1 MKSKSK
7 IIFGILTAILLISG
21 DLFAQSE
28 PSRQELENV
37 LSHFINYRFGTVSI
51 YRIMNP
57 SDIKRALKSQSEV
70 GAGIKEAED
79 LLLQLDPKIA
89 DMIKSGIDAGDE
101 CDKVREDILM
111 QGLFPPP
118 ADIYDKICSGLKS
131 GGLETD
137 MVENA
142 YIVTNRPEL
151 GNPPTT
157 IIALIT
163 TDRVADDIEKNLKN
177 RPQSEIYTY
186 DEMKAFKLDT
196 TFSSTNLYELV
207 ENAIMQGNI
216 ENKTLDAQGI
226 GNPEWF
232 AGKTYGKTSTLSAN
246 ENDIGSYDVQKFL
259 RIGDGQA
266 LDYYGKAHELVVSM
280 DLISWKR
287 YPMAYYEDSTGNLVA
302 DPYYITNEDL
312 PEFGVELKYGI
323 DALSYPSMWSE
334 RMTLSALWQSVKLG
348 IILPTSGW
356 SDLSE
361 SVYNINRTLT
371 FGGVGVAAEFD
382 FPFKV
387 IPQSGVFHASLG
399 YIFGDAK
406 EPNYKDKPTLD
417 DYVLYASDYLIRA
430 NAQLHYTFG
439 VSIDDDYWFRF
450 GIGGTVYSAE
460 HWNYEIPETVDPPEL
475 SYSKDKTETIAGISG
490 KIEFM
495 SKNILTPFGAS
506 LQYFDEALGLKL
518 WLEIP
523 VIENTFAL
531 RFDAS
536 GYFTA
541 FRDPHPWEHS
551 SVFVPQIRFIF
562 NF

>member
-1 MKSKSK
+1 M
-7 IIFGILTAILLISG
+7 
-21 DLFAQSE
+21 
-28 PSRQELENV
+28 
-37 LSHFINYRFGTVSI
+37 
-51 YRIMNP
+51 
-57 SDIKRALKSQSEV
+57 
-70 GAGIKEAED
+70 
-79 LLLQLDPKIA
+79 
-89 DMIKSGIDAGDE
+89 
-101 CDKVREDILM
+101 
-111 QGLFPPP
+111 
-118 ADIYDKICSGLKS
+118 
-131 GGLETD
+131 
-137 MVENA
+137 
-142 YIVTNRPEL
+142 
-151 GNPPTT
+151 
-157 IIALIT
+157 
-163 TDRVADDIEKNLKN
+163 
-177 RPQSEIYTY
+177 
-186 DEMKAFKLDT
+186 
-196 TFSSTNLYELV
+196 
-207 ENAIMQGNI
+207 
-216 ENKTLDAQGI
+216 
-226 GNPEWF
+226 
-232 AGKTYGKTSTLSAN
+232 
-246 ENDIGSYDVQKFL
+246 
-259 RIGDGQA
+259 
-266 LDYYGKAHELVVSM
+266 DYYGKANELVVSM

-287 YPMAYYEDSTGNLVA
+287 YPMSYYEDSTGNLVP
-302 DPYYITNEDL
+302 DTYYITNEDL

-356 SDLSE
+356 SNLSE
-361 SVYNINRTLT
+361 SIYNINRTLT

-406 EPNYKDKPTLD
+406 EPSYKDAPTLD
-417 DYVLYASDYLIRA
+417 DYMFYSPDYLIRA

-460 HWNYEIPETVDPPEL
+460 HWDYKVPEDIDPPEL
-475 SYSKDKTETIAGISG
+475 SYSKDKTETVAGISG

-506 LQYFDEALGLKL
+506 VQYFDEALGLKL

>member
-1 MKSKSK
+1 
-7 IIFGILTAILLISG
+7 
-21 DLFAQSE
+21 
-28 PSRQELENV
+28 
-37 LSHFINYRFGTVSI
+37 
-51 YRIMNP
+51 
-57 SDIKRALKSQSEV
+57 
-70 GAGIKEAED
+70 
-79 LLLQLDPKIA
+79 
-89 DMIKSGIDAGDE
+89 
-101 CDKVREDILM
+101 VR
-111 QGLFPPP
+111 
-118 ADIYDKICSGLKS
+118 
-131 GGLETD
+131 
-137 MVENA
+137 
-142 YIVTNRPEL
+142 
-151 GNPPTT
+151 TT
-157 IIALIT
+157 I
-163 TDRVADDIEKNLKN
+163 NN
-177 RPQSEIYTY
+177 
-186 DEMKAFKLDT
+186 
-196 TFSSTNLYELV
+196 
-207 ENAIMQGNI
+207 
-216 ENKTLDAQGI
+216 
-226 GNPEWF
+226 
-232 AGKTYGKTSTLSAN
+232 
-246 ENDIGSYDVQKFL
+246 
-259 RIGDGQA
+259 
-266 LDYYGKAHELVVSM
+266 VV
-280 DLISWKR
+280 L
-287 YPMAYYEDSTGNLVA
+287 
-302 DPYYITNEDL
+302 
-312 PEFGVELKYGI
+312 
-323 DALSYPSMWSE
+323 
-334 RMTLSALWQSVKLG
+334 
-348 IILPTSGW
+348 
-356 SDLSE
+356 E